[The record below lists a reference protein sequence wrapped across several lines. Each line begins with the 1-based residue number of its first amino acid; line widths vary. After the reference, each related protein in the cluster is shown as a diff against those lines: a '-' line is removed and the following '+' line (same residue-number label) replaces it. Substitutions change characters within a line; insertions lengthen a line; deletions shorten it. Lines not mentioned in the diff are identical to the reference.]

1 MFPWPFS
8 ITYIDTFHWL
18 ESDGAQVFFSWN
30 TFVFNLLPQADV
42 SRKQNKLLLVV
53 LVGVFIQGHGRHPTR
68 RTAGTKPKSDRTSKC
83 LSIGERSFL
92 LFQQADSALTSLN
105 AQRGENML
113 WLHHWGRLRILE
125 PVCPLMLR
133 DAYHCCCFWQWA
145 LISSFFPPL
154 MLQNYPEPYQAG
166 PSQRLECKHTAVAH
180 RASVWALQDPTAN
193 ISKRTCWFKEQ
204 TQGRLVKDLSLDYVH
219 DFRLNHLDFM
229 FVLIANYS

>member
-1 MFPWPFS
+1 MGLRCFS
-8 ITYIDTFHWL
+8 PETLLCLTSSHRLTWAESRINCYWLCWL
-18 ESDGAQVFFSWN
+18 EFSYRGMD
-30 TFVFNLLPQADV
+30 A
-42 SRKQNKLLLVV
+42 
-53 LVGVFIQGHGRHPTR
+53 IPTR
-68 RTAGTKPKSDRTSKC
+68 RTTGTKPKSDRTSKC

-113 WLHHWGRLRILE
+113 WLHHGGRLRILE

-154 MLQNYPEPYQAG
+154 MLQNYPGPYQAG

-204 TQGRLVKDLSLDYVH
+204 TQGRLVEDLSLDYVH